1 MYNPLASYEEN
12 LRNGPS
18 SVWNRDGLFP
28 KIRYEGIPQYKLLDV
43 PLHIPLGMP
52 AGPLLS
58 SAYVNVA
65 LDAGFCMPVYKT
77 VRSSAWQ
84 SHPWPNV
91 LRIQKLKSDVE
102 SGGALIQPTEH
113 KDSAF
118 QLRTASSKANNR
130 SCVEAVPLRAEDLLD
145 PALRSRLSIT
155 NAFGVPSLSP
165 QEWGEDFSRLLP
177 NAFSQGKMTV
187 LSFQGSRQENKPW
200 SDFLL
205 DTAATARLA
214 AQCVRAA
221 GGSLLEMNVSC
232 PNEAG
237 APIFTDL
244 QALTDTVRAAS
255 EGLADFREMRLII
268 KLGVVPDQNIL
279 PSVEVIAKYAHGI
292 SAINTVSADIVTP
305 EGHRALGSGSSHGGV
320 CGAAIRDEALQ
331 MIGKLNRCRR
341 SLGLDSKS
349 FALVGVGGC
358 TTVEDFEKFL
368 QAGADVV
375 HVATAAM
382 WNLQFATEC
391 AQRLGVKYSSW
402 EGRNE
407 QQQKS

>member
-28 KIRYEGIPQYKLLDV
+28 VVRFEQAPQFGVFDV
-43 PLHIPLGMP
+43 PLHLPLGMP

-58 SAYVNVA
+58 SAYVDVA
-65 LDAGFCMPVYKT
+65 LEAGFCMPVYKT
-77 VRSSAWQ
+77 VRSCSWQ

-91 LRIQKLKSDVE
+91 LRIQNLLSNE
-102 SGGALIQPTEH
+102 
-113 KDSAF
+113 DSAACPERLVGCDF
-118 QLRTASSKANNR
+118 QLRNANPGENFR
-130 SCVEAVPLRAEDLLD
+130 STVEVVPLRAEDLLD
-145 PALRSRLSIT
+145 SELRSRLSIT

-165 QEWGEDFSRLLP
+165 KEWGQDFSRLLP
-177 NAFSQGKMTV
+177 GAFSQGKMTV
-187 LSFQGSRQENKPW
+187 LSFQGSRLENRPW

-205 DTAATARLA
+205 DTSTTARLA

-244 QALTDTVRAAS
+244 KALTETVRAAS
-255 EGLADFREMRLII
+255 EALTDFPEMRLVI
-268 KLGVVPDQNIL
+268 KLGVVPEKNIL
-279 PSVEVIAKYAHGI
+279 STVEVIAKYAHGI
-292 SAINTVSADIVTP
+292 SAINTVSANIVTP
-305 EGHRALGSGSSHGGV
+305 AGERALGSGSAHGGV
-320 CGAAIRDEALQ
+320 CGAAIRDEAIQ
-331 MIGKLNRCRR
+331 MIGKLSRCRR
-341 SLGLDSKS
+341 SLGLDSRS

-358 TTVEDFEKFL
+358 TTVDDFEAFL
-368 QAGADVV
+368 KAGADVV

-382 WNLQFATEC
+382 WNLQFASEC
-391 AQRLGVKYSSW
+391 AQRLGIKFSSR
-402 EGRNE
+402 ENRND